1 MLPLWGLDTG
11 FGFSGQMPLLSVR
24 ALWTSVHPET
34 SRWEGSEAF
43 SPPPTCLPSCL
54 AAASFMVSQPP
65 VSPPSHP
72 LHLTPLLPGGYP
84 ETQVP
89 LLTLHPKAH
98 VRQHLPLS
106 YGFLCLSA
114 PITQTFRLLLIP
126 WLLPGKAL
134 PEFESKTSPFY
145 LPLATS
151 SRVQVKCHHLQEA
164 SCNSSPPSPTHP

>member
-1 MLPLWGLDTG
+1 MSGH
-11 FGFSGQMPLLSVR
+11 FGPQFTQRLGDGKAAKPS
-24 ALWTSVHPET
+24 AHPQPV
-34 SRWEGSEAF
+34 F
-43 SPPPTCLPSCL
+43 HPVLQQPPSWH
-54 AAASFMVSQPP
+54 P

-72 LHLTPLLPGGYP
+72 LRLTPLLPGGYP
-84 ETQVP
+84 ETQGP

-106 YGFLCLSA
+106 YGFLRLSA
-114 PITQTFRLLLIP
+114 PTTQTFRLLLTP

-134 PEFESKTSPFY
+134 PEFEGKTSPFY

-164 SCNSSPPSPTHP
+164 SCNSSPLSPTHP